1 MNGTERFSSRWGL
14 IVASLGMA
22 VGAGNIWRFPRV
34 AAQHGGGAFML
45 AWVVALFCWSIPLL
59 IIEFSWGKKSR
70 TGPIGA
76 FVRQVG
82 SRWGWAGAFVA
93 VCCTAIMFYYAVV
106 TGWCLYYFCKHSF
119 VGLEAASVQSEWQQ
133 FAGSGWA
140 VVFLVV
146 ALSIAVGVVL
156 MGVRRGIERVCKV
169 LVPALF
175 VLLVVAAVRALLL
188 PGAAAGLEHL
198 FRPNFHLLLDH
209 QVWLEAFSQ
218 SAWSTGAG
226 WGLYLVY
233 AGYARKREDV
243 VLNAFITG
251 LGNNAASLL
260 AALAI
265 VPAIFALLPPAEA
278 TAVVASGNEG
288 LAFVWIPRLFLGG
301 DMLGGGILL
310 VVFFA
315 ALSVAALSS
324 LIAMVELGVRTL
336 VDLGM
341 TRNRAA
347 VVVGLLGPK
356 LKIQPGTWVAYIMT
370 ATPPKEAGLPKW
382 EMRVKISLPIHADLE
397 HPLKDGQY
405 WMEMEFADP
414 AMEKQDIYVALKM
427 LLEGDPRDQK
437 SLKRVYITAGN
448 RKPFELPDKY
458 IDEQGG
464 EEPACYKA
472 DAKGCAAKGGKVR
485 RFPEKKIYT
494 KMGWIRATRVLVT
507 HP

>member
-1 MNGTERFSSRWGL
+1 
-14 IVASLGMA
+14 
-22 VGAGNIWRFPRV
+22 
-34 AAQHGGGAFML
+34 ML

-70 TGPIGA
+70 AGPIGA

-119 VGLEAASVQSEWQQ
+119 VGLEAASVQSEWQH

-198 FRPNFHLLLDH
+198 FRPNFHLILDH

-301 DMLGGGILL
+301 DLLGGGILL

-347 VVVGLLGPK
+347 VVVGLLGFGLGVPSALSMGVFK
-356 LKIQPGTWVAYIMT
+356 NQDWVW
-370 ATPPKEAGLPKW
+370 GLGLL
-382 EMRVKISLPIHADLE
+382 VS
-397 HPLKDGQY
+397 G
-405 WMEMEFADP
+405 
-414 AMEKQDIYVALKM
+414 ALF
-427 LLEGDPRDQK
+427 
-437 SLKRVYITAGN
+437 TAGTIFFGAGRLRREINANTDGSRLSGWFDLLVYAVIPTAFVAMLGWWFYQASVWDPDGWLNPLGTSSAGTCLVQWGAVLLILILAN
-448 RKPFELPDKY
+448 RWLPRR
-458 IDEQGG
+458 G
-464 EEPACYKA
+464 
-472 DAKGCAAKGGKVR
+472 VR
-485 RFPEKKIYT
+485 S
-494 KMGWIRATRVLVT
+494 
-507 HP
+507 

>member
-45 AWVVALFCWSIPLL
+45 AWLVALFCWSIPLL

-70 TGPIGA
+70 SGPIGA
-76 FVRQVG
+76 FIRQAG
-82 SRWGWAGAFVA
+82 ARWGWAGGFVA
-93 VCCTAIMFYYAVV
+93 VGCTAIMFYYAVV
-106 TGWCLYYFCKHSF
+106 TGWCLYYFFRHAF
-119 VGLEAASVQSEWQQ
+119 VGLEAGAVEGEWQQ

-140 VVFLVV
+140 LVFLAV
-146 ALSIAVGVVL
+146 ALSVAVAVVL
-156 MGVRRGIERVCKV
+156 LGVRRGIERVCKV
-169 LVPALF
+169 LVPSLF
-175 VLLVVAAVRALLL
+175 VLLVVAAARALML

-243 VLNAFITG
+243 VLNSFITG

-265 VPAIFALLPPAEA
+265 IPTIFALLPAAEA

-301 DMLGGGILL
+301 DILGGGVLL
-310 VVFFA
+310 LVFFA

-336 VDLGM
+336 MDLGL

-347 VVVGLLGPK
+347 AVVALLGFGLGAPSALSTGVFKNQDWVWGLGLLVSGALFAAGTIFCGAGRLRREINAGTDGARLYGWFDMLVYAVIPTAFVSM
-356 LKIQPGTWVAYIMT
+356 LGWWFYQASVWDPGGWLN
-370 ATPPKEAGLPKW
+370 PLGKFSAGTCLVQW
-382 EMRVKISLPIHADLE
+382 GA
-397 HPLKDGQY
+397 
-405 WMEMEFADP
+405 
-414 AMEKQDIYVALKM
+414 
-427 LLEGDPRDQK
+427 
-437 SLKRVYITAGN
+437 
-448 RKPFELPDKY
+448 
-458 IDEQGG
+458 
-464 EEPACYKA
+464 
-472 DAKGCAAKGGKVR
+472 
-485 RFPEKKIYT
+485 
-494 KMGWIRATRVLVT
+494 VLVILILANRWLYSRGVGR
-507 HP
+507 

>member
-45 AWVVALFCWSIPLL
+45 AWLVALFCWSIPLL

-70 TGPIGA
+70 SGPIGA
-76 FVRQVG
+76 FVQQVG
-82 SRWGWAGAFVA
+82 PRWGWAGGFVA
-93 VCCTAIMFYYAVV
+93 VCCAAIMFYYAVV
-106 TGWCLYYFCKHSF
+106 TGWCLYYFFRHSF
-119 VGLEAASVQSEWQQ
+119 VGLEAGTVESEWQQ

-140 VVFLVV
+140 VVFLAV
-146 ALSIAVGVVL
+146 ALAIAVTVVL
-156 MGVRRGIERVCKV
+156 LGVRRGIEKVCKV

-233 AGYARKREDV
+233 AGYAREREDV
-243 VLNAFITG
+243 VLNSFITG

-278 TAVVASGNEG
+278 SAVVASQNEG

-336 VDLGM
+336 MDLGL

-347 VVVGLLGPK
+347 AAVALLGFGLGVPSALSLGVFKNQDWVWGLGLLVSGALFAAGTIFYGAGRLRREINANADGSRLYGWFDLQVYAVIPTAIVAM
-356 LKIQPGTWVAYIMT
+356 LGWWFYQASVWDPGGWLD
-370 ATPPKEAGLPKW
+370 PLGRFSAGTCLVQW
-382 EMRVKISLPIHADLE
+382 GA
-397 HPLKDGQY
+397 
-405 WMEMEFADP
+405 
-414 AMEKQDIYVALKM
+414 
-427 LLEGDPRDQK
+427 
-437 SLKRVYITAGN
+437 
-448 RKPFELPDKY
+448 
-458 IDEQGG
+458 
-464 EEPACYKA
+464 
-472 DAKGCAAKGGKVR
+472 
-485 RFPEKKIYT
+485 
-494 KMGWIRATRVLVT
+494 VLVILILCNRWLRKKGVES
-507 HP
+507 

>member
-1 MNGTERFSSRWGL
+1 M
-14 IVASLGMA
+14 ASLGMA

-45 AWVVALFCWSIPLL
+45 AWLVALFCWSIPLL

-70 TGPIGA
+70 AGPIGA
-76 FVRQVG
+76 FVRRVG
-82 SRWGWAGAFVA
+82 PRWGWAGAFVA
-93 VCCTAIMFYYAVV
+93 LCCTAIMFYYAVV
-106 TGWCLYYFCKHSF
+106 TGWCLYYLFRHSF
-119 VGLEAASVQSEWQQ
+119 VGLQAASVQGDWEQ

-140 VVFLVV
+140 LVFLVV
-146 ALSIAVGVVL
+146 AISIAVGVVL

-169 LVPALF
+169 LVPSLF
-175 VLLVVAAVRALLL
+175 VLLVVAAVRALML
-188 PGAAAGLEHL
+188 PGATAGLEHL

-233 AGYARKREDV
+233 AGYTGKREDV
-243 VLNAFITG
+243 VLNSFITG

-265 VPAIFALLPPAEA
+265 VPAIFALLSPEEA
-278 TAVVASGNEG
+278 SAVVASGNEG

-310 VVFFA
+310 AVFFA

-336 VDLGM
+336 MDLGL

-347 VVVGLLGPK
+347 VVVGLLGFGLGVPSALSMGVFKNQDWVWGLGLLVSGALFAAGTIFIGAGK
-356 LKIQPGTWVAYIMT
+356 LRREINAEADGSKLRTWFDLLVYAVIPTAIVAMLGWWFYQASLWDPEGWLDPLGQNSAGTCLVQWGV
-370 ATPPKEAGLPKW
+370 
-382 EMRVKISLPIHADLE
+382 
-397 HPLKDGQY
+397 
-405 WMEMEFADP
+405 
-414 AMEKQDIYVALKM
+414 
-427 LLEGDPRDQK
+427 
-437 SLKRVYITAGN
+437 
-448 RKPFELPDKY
+448 
-458 IDEQGG
+458 
-464 EEPACYKA
+464 
-472 DAKGCAAKGGKVR
+472 
-485 RFPEKKIYT
+485 
-494 KMGWIRATRVLVT
+494 VLVILSLANRWLQRRGVGS
-507 HP
+507 

>member
-1 MNGTERFSSRWGL
+1 
-14 IVASLGMA
+14 MA

-34 AAQHGGGAFML
+34 AAEHGGGAFML
-45 AWVVALFCWSIPLL
+45 AWLVALFCWSIPLL

-70 TGPIGA
+70 NGPIGA
-76 FVRQVG
+76 FFMQVG
-82 SRWGWAGAFVA
+82 SRWGWAGGFVA

-106 TGWCLYYFCKHSF
+106 TGWCLYYFFRHSF
-119 VGLEAASVQSEWQQ
+119 VGLEAGTVESEWQQ

-140 VVFLVV
+140 LVFLVV
-146 ALSIAVGVVL
+146 ALAIAVAVVL
-156 MGVRRGIERVCKV
+156 LGVRRGIERVCKV
-169 LVPALF
+169 LVPSLF

-243 VLNAFITG
+243 VLNSFITG

-265 VPAIFALLPPAEA
+265 IPAIFALLPPAEA
-278 TAVVASGNEG
+278 SAVVASGNEG

-336 VDLGM
+336 MDLGL

-347 VVVGLLGPK
+347 AAVALLGFGLGTPSALSMGVFKNQDWVWGLGLLVSGA
-356 LKIQPGTWVAYIMT
+356 LFAAGTIFYGAGRLRREINASADGSRLYGWFDLLVYAVIPVAFVAMLGWWFYQ
-370 ATPPKEAGLPKW
+370 ASVWDPEGWLDPLGKYSAGTCLVQW
-382 EMRVKISLPIHADLE
+382 GAVLIILVLC
-397 HPLKDGQY
+397 
-405 WMEMEFADP
+405 
-414 AMEKQDIYVALKM
+414 
-427 LLEGDPRDQK
+427 
-437 SLKRVYITAGN
+437 N
-448 RKPFELPDKY
+448 RWLH
-458 IDEQGG
+458 
-464 EEPACYKA
+464 
-472 DAKGCAAKGGKVR
+472 R
-485 RFPEKKIYT
+485 R
-494 KMGWIRATRVLVT
+494 GVGR
-507 HP
+507 